1 MVFTTK
7 KKCAIML
14 VILNGAVGIFALT
27 ARKKRREIYDQRG
40 NMLGKKMLAFF
51 KAVASIEKMH
61 LFE

>member
-1 MVFTTK
+1 MHKKFWKIYLHMVFTTK

-40 NMLGKKMLAFF
+40 NMGGYKPFSDIF
-51 KAVASIEKMH
+51 V
-61 LFE
+61 